1 MSLVYLLRREGW
13 VLKSFIFWIMPCLV
27 NLLGRW
33 LFLEIFLGMFFG
45 VGSSILET
53 FPNQNVKF
61 ILVTSSC
68 NFVIVFLSEC
78 VDNKCINMNSILNF
92 CKAGFLGYEH
102 CRRCGVACYNILQG
116 VLSFFDFLGNT
127 LVDPNTEKDDE
138 E

>member
-1 MSLVYLLRREGW
+1 MMQYSMFGSIYTIGG
-13 VLKSFIFWIMPCLV
+13 
-27 NLLGRW
+27 LLGAALSGKIADLAGRK
-33 LFLEIFLGMFFG
+33 G

-68 NFVIVFLSEC
+68 NFVIVFLSES
-78 VDNKCINMNSILNF
+78 VDNKCINMNPILNF

-116 VLSFFDFLGNT
+116 LLSFFDFLGNT